1 MKLKEKFDSID
12 QSKLNADQKD
22 FLSKIEKATKNFTS
36 DNKEVN
42 DKVEGALDKMIATF
56 KEKMPEAIKTKA
68 EKKQPK
74 TSAKKEPKAKSS
86 QTNNS
91 KRTVMSVAKEIRKDG
106 ESWAD
111 AQKRARAE
119 MKKDKESATKEVK
132 TEMDKL
138 LAFIKT
144 RKELDGIGGTDLK
157 RDSARQAKPRGRRIS
172 KDGNV
177 YYENRENRIDRLA
190 PNYPKDAPM
199 LAKGG
204 FTNGRYEV
212 VKVIGFDKDGNNL
225 PKNQLKVMGDFD
237 TKREAIEFAY
247 QLEMKRDVTQRDVFV
262 RDTKLNKEIYAGG
275 GDVDE
280 YVAVT
285 ETKDDYWVIVS
296 RPTSKKM
303 AEEMAKIVT
312 TKKDEKNKVVTLAQ
326 AKAHKKVLGKEYL
339 DKFELGGNTNKY
351 KVGQKF
357 YDTRYDRVSEIVP
370 SSNNAL
376 ITFVRYN
383 KSGTEMDMSTK
394 QSLIKN
400 QFDYLVNMGAYQF
413 RNYELGGTVVTDL
426 AGHTGGSFGGDPT
439 LLSGVTGTQYSGLVG
454 ETGAMSA
461 GEMFENGGGVEK
473 NDDDDDDDDCDD
485 KFRKGGALTN
495 DRRHVNYS
503 QDYEVRY
510 SKNNPN
516 KKRHG
521 YGGMK
526 FEDGGD
532 FQAGVYAKGGG
543 LGVHGLKEGDQ
554 IIKTLSGGIQ
564 KIKNIKGEIV
574 YVNLANG
581 ERSSVAPLPFNDGG
595 KVPEFIVNKDGI
607 RVSKMVEP
615 KKKLSE
621 KEWMAKHNESK
632 EARAYKYGGKLDNYS
647 DFVKDEF
654 PKAKREANKY
664 SKKYKVPYIVVVQ
677 KNEDSIGVRTLYG
690 FLDYPKSYQE
700 TYDVLYE
707 TKVDYEEGGN
717 LETNIKSRLAKN
729 FNLPLEVAV
738 YVPSTKDADEAIS
751 EEEFEDRVESVQ
763 KYLSDLFGG
772 FSSNDVD
779 GGYMSQEKGLITEE
793 VYKVISFAQR
803 DGFSSKMEKL
813 VVQIKKW
820 AKDWE
825 QESIGLEFEGD
836 LFYID
841 QKGNYAEG
849 GEINAFSMRMV
860 KGTNSKPDE
869 VLTENQEVKFAGGG
883 KVEKRQAYLDTLAD
897 KESDIWDK
905 LGAESGAD
913 IRQDKDMLRNYALKM
928 EAMLKREGVGKGS
941 FDEADYD
948 HFQDMNAHLM
958 NEFLVWNNYYEPE
971 MTVREKKWRT
981 EKFPDSK
988 YRNYVADPKVI
999 SISETSSSDKK
1010 GYVKIV
1016 KTGSKQYKVEQV
1028 SNSGNYNM
1036 FNDTWSLD
1044 ELEKAEKFAK
1054 KIAENNRVE
1063 YVGVDT
1069 APYDFVHGK
1078 SKNYIVHADIKF
1090 VTVKK
1095 DGKELKFKG
1104 SNVLNGANILKN
1116 GGELSESATYYP
1128 KRSIVSV
1135 ELKDGKKI
1143 KPSNGYWIKKNA
1155 KAEPSNEDSK
1165 DSMFRRGFFEEN
1177 GLGVKYVKNGVFD
1190 KAKFKEDMSKRLNN
1204 NKRLEATL
1212 KIWARELGMN
1222 PSKYINGRI
1231 VEDIDFTNDS
1241 AERAEE
1247 LFNNKF
1253 SGGGKVSF
1261 AEKSKAIAKNFEGKR
1276 VEPKYQKEYGKT
1288 YDAKEAKEVGDK
1300 IAGAQKAKYDA
1311 KAEKGAF
1318 LKNELYDKP
1327 VKVEKKDVVKF
1338 KGMLK
1343 EIGVSSPYME
1353 DISDEQFNINQ
1364 IEFYFKNKSD
1374 REKAFNK
1381 YHGMFDKAEK
1391 GAVVKKRVGNP
1402 NAGSAMILA
1411 KKIRKDGEK
1420 WTDALKRANAMIKN
1434 K

>member
-68 EKKQPK
+68 EKKEPK
-74 TSAKKEPKAKSS
+74 TSAKKEPKSKSS
-86 QTNNS
+86 QTSNS

-144 RKELDGIGGTDLK
+144 KKELDGIGGTDLK

-296 RPTSKKM
+296 RPTSKRM

-312 TKKDEKNKVVTLAQ
+312 TQKDEKNKVVTLAQ

-339 DKFELGGNTNKY
+339 DKFELGGN
-351 KVGQKF
+351 VGG
-357 YDTRYDRVSEIVP
+357 Y
-370 SSNNAL
+370 
-376 ITFVRYN
+376 
-383 KSGTEMDMSTK
+383 
-394 QSLIKN
+394 
-400 QFDYLVNMGAYQF
+400 
-413 RNYELGGTVVTDL
+413 DL
-426 AGHTGGSFGGDPT
+426 AGHLGGNFNVAQNDG
-439 LLSGVTGTQYSGLVG
+439 LLDGTTGTQYSGLVG

-473 NDDDDDDDDCDD
+473 NDDDDDDDDDDCDD

-564 KIKNIKGEIV
+564 KVKDIKGEIV

-581 ERSSVAPLPFNDGG
+581 ERSSEAPLPFDDGG

-621 KEWMAKHNESK
+621 KEWMAKHSESK

-677 KNEDSIGVRTLYG
+677 KNQDSIGVRTLEY
-690 FLDYPKSYQE
+690 FLSFPKSYQE
-700 TYDVLYE
+700 SYDVLYE
-707 TKVDYEEGGN
+707 TTIDYEHGGN

-738 YVPSTKDADEAIS
+738 YVPSTKDADQSIS
-751 EEEFEDRVESVQ
+751 EDEFEDRVESVQ
-763 KYLSDLFGG
+763 KYLSNLFGG
-772 FSSNDVD
+772 FSANDVD

-793 VYKVISFAQR
+793 VFKVISFAQR

-988 YRNYVADPKVI
+988 YRNYVSDPKVI
-999 SISETSSSDKK
+999 SLSD
-1010 GYVKIV
+1010 
-1016 KTGSKQYKVEQV
+1016 
-1028 SNSGNYNM
+1028 SNT
-1036 FNDTWSLD
+1036 D
-1044 ELEKAEKFAK
+1044 KADK
-1054 KIAENNRVE
+1054 
-1063 YVGVDT
+1063 
-1069 APYDFVHGK
+1069 
-1078 SKNYIVHADIKF
+1078 YIVHADIKF

-1095 DGKELKFKG
+1095 NGKELKFKG
-1104 SNVLNGANILKN
+1104 SDVLNGANILKN

-1128 KRSIVSV
+1128 KRSVVYV

-1143 KPSNGYWIKKNA
+1143 KPSNGYWIKKSA
-1155 KAEPSNEDSK
+1155 VSEPSNENSK
-1165 DSMFRRGFFEEN
+1165 DSMFRKGFFEEN

-1204 NKRLEATL
+1204 NKRIEATL

-1222 PSKYINGRI
+1222 PSEYINGRI

-1261 AEKSKAIAKNFEGKR
+1261 SEKSKAIAKNFEGKR

-1300 IAGAQKAKYDA
+1300 IAGAQKANYDA
-1311 KAEKGAF
+1311 
-1318 LKNELYDKP
+1318 
-1327 VKVEKKDVVKF
+1327 
-1338 KGMLK
+1338 
-1343 EIGVSSPYME
+1343 
-1353 DISDEQFNINQ
+1353 
-1364 IEFYFKNKSD
+1364 
-1374 REKAFNK
+1374 
-1381 YHGMFDKAEK
+1381 KAEK
-1391 GAVVKKRVGNP
+1391 GAVVKKKVGNP

>member
-68 EKKQPK
+68 IKKAPK
-74 TSAKKEPKAKSS
+74 ASAKKASAKPS
-86 QTNNS
+86 QTSNP

-157 RDSARQAKPRGRRIS
+157 RDSAREAKPRGRRIS

-199 LAKGG
+199 LA
-204 FTNGRYEV
+204 
-212 VKVIGFDKDGNNL
+212 
-225 PKNQLKVMGDFD
+225 
-237 TKREAIEFAY
+237 
-247 QLEMKRDVTQRDVFV
+247 
-262 RDTKLNKEIYAGG
+262 GG
-275 GDVDE
+275 GDVGKKLYYERMNVGKAKYTVNYHDGVKTHKDGSAFYDIAIFKNKKDLQDFISKLSKE
-280 YVAVT
+280 GYKERSSFYAKGGYVAVT

-312 TKKDEKNKVVTLAQ
+312 TQKDEKNKVVTLAQ

-339 DKFELGGNTNKY
+339 DKFELGGN
-351 KVGQKF
+351 VGG
-357 YDTRYDRVSEIVP
+357 Y
-370 SSNNAL
+370 
-376 ITFVRYN
+376 
-383 KSGTEMDMSTK
+383 
-394 QSLIKN
+394 
-400 QFDYLVNMGAYQF
+400 
-413 RNYELGGTVVTDL
+413 DL
-426 AGHTGGSFGGDPT
+426 AGHLGGNFNVAQNDG
-439 LLSGVTGTQYSGLVG
+439 LLDGTTGTQYSGLVG

-461 GEMFENGGGVEK
+461 GEMFENGGGV
-473 NDDDDDDDDCDD
+473 DDDDDYTYRDFYWGQGGM
-485 KFRKGGALTN
+485 KFKTVEEAEEFIKLGKPFVRKQLREGNMALVYNGKEYFIGEKVKYNDEEYRKGGALTN

-510 SKNNPN
+510 SKNNPD

-532 FQAGVYAKGGG
+532 FQAGVYANGGKITKSEVMANMYKPSGDYYLEQSGNDMIVHLTSRDAGNSIVSLENKFDVKDNGKGYHGSSYILSRKKYAEGGG

-554 IIKTLSGGIQ
+554 ILKTLSGGVQ
-564 KIKNIKGEIV
+564 KIKDKKGDIV

-581 ERSSVAPLPFNDGG
+581 ERSSEAPLPFNDGG

-621 KEWMAKHNESK
+621 KEWMAKHSESK
-632 EARAYKYGGKLDNYS
+632 EARAYKYGGKLDGYS
-647 DFVKDEF
+647 EFIQYEF

-664 SKKYKVPYIVVVQ
+664 SKKYKVPYIVVVE
-677 KNEDSIGVRTLYG
+677 KNNQDRIGVRTLRD
-690 FLDYPKSYQE
+690 FLSFPKSYQE
-700 TYDVLYE
+700 SYDVLYE
-707 TKVDYEEGGN
+707 TKVDYEHGGN

-751 EEEFEDRVESVQ
+751 EEEFESRVESVQ

-869 VLTENQEVKFAGGG
+869 VLTENQEVKFAKGGLITEEKLKEEEWFSPDGKVQFEYIQGRLRITLYYGKNRQYSTRTTINNASELSLKELNEQVKKEISHLKEFAERDLKRNFAGGG
-883 KVEKRQAYLDTLAD
+883 QVEKRQAYLDTLAD
-897 KESDIWDK
+897 KEADIWDK
-905 LGAESGAD
+905 LGAESGGE

-928 EAMLKREGVGKGS
+928 EAMLKREEVGKGS

-948 HFQDMNAHLM
+948 YFQDMNAHLM

-988 YRNYVADPKVI
+988 YRNYVSDPKVI
-999 SISETSSSDKK
+999 SLSD
-1010 GYVKIV
+1010 
-1016 KTGSKQYKVEQV
+1016 
-1028 SNSGNYNM
+1028 SNT
-1036 FNDTWSLD
+1036 D
-1044 ELEKAEKFAK
+1044 KADK
-1054 KIAENNRVE
+1054 
-1063 YVGVDT
+1063 
-1069 APYDFVHGK
+1069 
-1078 SKNYIVHADIKF
+1078 YIVHADIKF
-1090 VTVKK
+1090 VTVEKN
-1095 DGKELKFKG
+1095 GKELKFKG
-1104 SNVLNGANILKN
+1104 SDVLNGANILKN

-1155 KAEPSNEDSK
+1155 SEIKVEKEYKVKSNVGIFPKKGTQTYWYVENSKGQTINRHTDKPYRGKEMDNYIFYTERNAES
-1165 DSMFRRGFFEEN
+1165 F
-1177 GLGVKYVKNGVFD
+1177 
-1190 KAKFKEDMSKRLNN
+1190 AQRLNMSSSFEN
-1204 NKRLEATL
+1204 
-1212 KIWARELGMN
+1212 
-1222 PSKYINGRI
+1222 
-1231 VEDIDFTNDS
+1231 
-1241 AERAEE
+1241 
-1247 LFNNKF
+1247 
-1253 SGGGKVSF
+1253 GGKVSF

-1276 VEPKYQKEYGKT
+1276 VEPKYQKEYGKA
-1288 YDAKEAKEVGDK
+1288 YNAKEAKEVGDK

-1311 KAEKGAF
+1311 KAEKGA
-1318 LKNELYDKP
+1318 
-1327 VKVEKKDVVKF
+1327 
-1338 KGMLK
+1338 
-1343 EIGVSSPYME
+1343 
-1353 DISDEQFNINQ
+1353 
-1364 IEFYFKNKSD
+1364 
-1374 REKAFNK
+1374 
-1381 YHGMFDKAEK
+1381 
-1391 GAVVKKRVGNP
+1391 VVKKKVGNP

>member
-1 MKLKEKFDSID
+1 MTLKQKFDSID
-12 QSKLNADQKD
+12 QSKLNSDQKD
-22 FLSKIEKATKNFTS
+22 FLGKIEKATKNFTS

-42 DKVEGALDKMIATF
+42 NKVEGALDKMIATF
-56 KEKMPEAIKTKA
+56 KEKMPEVIKTK
-68 EKKQPK
+68 E
-74 TSAKKEPKAKSS
+74 SKKEPKSS
-86 QTNNS
+86 SKPSRTS
-91 KRTVMSVAKEIRKDG
+91 KPKRTVMSVAKEIRKDG

-119 MKKDKESATKEVK
+119 INKDKKSAEKEVK
-132 TEMDKL
+132 TEMQKL
-138 LAFIKT
+138 MAFIKT
-144 RKELDGIGGTDLK
+144 RKELEGISGTDLG
-157 RDSARQAKPRGRRIS
+157 RDSSRSAKKRGARVVTHSGSTSNQYGT
-172 KDGNV
+172 
-177 YYENRENRIDRLA
+177 YENKLGRKYWESRDRHSDRLA
-190 PNYPKDAPM
+190 PNYPKDAP
-199 LAKGG
+199 LLENGAYLTDPNFGTFQAGIYKKGG
-204 FTNGRYEV
+204 MLSPRERY
-212 VKVIGFDKDGNNL
+212 NL
-225 PKNQLKVMGDFD
+225 EIKGMTGVSVG
-237 TKREAIEFAY
+237 AIEKY
-247 QLEMKRDVTQRDVFV
+247 IDENDLNDNDVLNIVVGLGRKQLNGADVSTAMVGKKGNAESKRLIRFV
-262 RDTKLNKEIYAGG
+262 
-275 GDVDE
+275 
-280 YVAVT
+280 
-285 ETKDDYWVIVS
+285 KDD
-296 RPTSKKM
+296 KAMKM
-303 AEEMAKIVT
+303 
-312 TKKDEKNKVVTLAQ
+312 
-326 AKAHKKVLGKEYL
+326 
-339 DKFELGGNTNKY
+339 ELGGN
-351 KVGQKF
+351 VGG
-357 YDTRYDRVSEIVP
+357 Y
-370 SSNNAL
+370 
-376 ITFVRYN
+376 
-383 KSGTEMDMSTK
+383 
-394 QSLIKN
+394 
-400 QFDYLVNMGAYQF
+400 
-413 RNYELGGTVVTDL
+413 DL
-426 AGHTGGSFGGDPT
+426 AGHLDGTFNVGQNDGA
-439 LLSGVTGTQYSGLVG
+439 LSGITGTQYSGLVG

-461 GEMFENGGGVEK
+461 GEMFS
-473 NDDDDDDDDCDD
+473 
-485 KFRKGGALTN
+485 KGGAVKN
-495 DRRHVNYS
+495 ERKHVNHS
-503 QDYEVRY
+503 EDYEVRY
-510 SKNNPN
+510 AKNNPN
-516 KKRHG
+516 SKRHG
-521 YGGMK
+521 YGGIK
-526 FEDGGD
+526 YADGGD
-532 FQAGVYAKGGG
+532 FQAGVYANGGKITKSEVMANMYKPSGDYYLEQSGNDMIVHLTSRDAGNSIVSLENKFDVKDNGKGYHGSSYILSRKKYAEGGG

-554 IIKTLSGGIQ
+554 ILKTLSGGVQ
-564 KIKNIKGEIV
+564 KIKDKKGDIV

-581 ERSSVAPLPFNDGG
+581 ERSSEAPLPFNDGG

-615 KKKLSE
+615 KKKISE

-632 EARAYKYGGKLDNYS
+632 EARAYKYGGKLDGYS
-647 DFVKDEF
+647 EFIQYEF

-664 SKKYKVPYIVVVQ
+664 SKKYKMPYIVVVE
-677 KNEDSIGVRTLYG
+677 KNNQDRIGVRTLRD
-690 FLDYPKSYQE
+690 FLSFPKSYQE
-700 TYDVLYE
+700 SYDVLYE
-707 TKVDYEEGGN
+707 TTIDYEHGGN

-738 YVPSTKDADEAIS
+738 YVPSTKDADEVIS
-751 EEEFEDRVESVQ
+751 EEEFENRVESVQ

-803 DGFSSKMEKL
+803 DNFSSKMEKL
-813 VVQIKKW
+813 VAQINKW
-820 AKDWE
+820 AKDWG

-841 QKGNYAEG
+841 QKGDYKFGGMTSKFYSTSTASQSNKGNFNRSITNKYNDG

-860 KGTNSKPDE
+860 KGTNAKPDE

-883 KVEKRQAYLDTLAD
+883 KLEKRQAYLDTLAD
-897 KESDIWDK
+897 KEADIWDK
-905 LGAESGAD
+905 LGAESGGE

-928 EAMLKREGVGKGS
+928 EAMLKREEVGKGS
-941 FDEADYD
+941 LDEADYD
-948 HFQDMNAHLM
+948 HLADMNAHLM

-988 YRNYVADPKVI
+988 YRNYVADPEVI
-999 SISETSSSDKK
+999 SL
-1010 GYVKIV
+1010 
-1016 KTGSKQYKVEQV
+1016 
-1028 SNSGNYNM
+1028 SNSKP
-1036 FNDTWSLD
+1036 T
-1044 ELEKAEKFAK
+1044 KADK
-1054 KIAENNRVE
+1054 
-1063 YVGVDT
+1063 
-1069 APYDFVHGK
+1069 
-1078 SKNYIVHADIKF
+1078 YIVHADIKF

-1104 SNVLNGANILKN
+1104 SDVLNGANILKN

-1155 KAEPSNEDSK
+1155 SEIKVEKEYKVKSNVGIFPKKGTQTYWYVENSKGQTINRHTDKPYRGKEMDNYIFYTERNAES
-1165 DSMFRRGFFEEN
+1165 F
-1177 GLGVKYVKNGVFD
+1177 
-1190 KAKFKEDMSKRLNN
+1190 AQRLNMSSSF
-1204 NKRLEATL
+1204 ET
-1212 KIWARELGMN
+1212 
-1222 PSKYINGRI
+1222 
-1231 VEDIDFTNDS
+1231 
-1241 AERAEE
+1241 
-1247 LFNNKF
+1247 
-1253 SGGGKVSF
+1253 GGKVSF
-1261 AEKSKAIAKNFEGKR
+1261 AEKSRAIARNFKGKR

-1300 IAGAQKAKYDA
+1300 IAGAQKANYDA

-1391 GAVVKKRVGNP
+1391 GAVVKKRAGNP